1 MSKGKENKSSTEFR
15 NRKAS
20 YEYFFIETWVA
31 GIELK
36 GTEVK
41 SIREGKVQFT
51 DAWCSFS
58 GNDLFIRDLHINEY
72 EFGNLYNHDPKRP
85 RRLLLKKQE
94 LIKIKKK
101 VQEKGLTL
109 IPVKL
114 FIISRGLVKI
124 EIALARG
131 KQTHDKRDSIKE
143 KDIMRDMARAE

>member
-72 EFGNLYNHDPKRP
+72 EFGNLHNHDPKRP

-143 KDIMRDMARAE
+143 KDIMRDMARTE

>member
-143 KDIMRDMARAE
+143 NDIMRDMARAE

>member
-143 KDIMRDMARAE
+143 KDVMRDMARAE

>member
-1 MSKGKENKSSTEFR
+1 MSKGKESKGSTEFR

>member
-1 MSKGKENKSSTEFR
+1 MSKEKDSKTHTEFR

-20 YEYFFIETWVA
+20 FEYFFLETWIA

-41 SIREGKVQFT
+41 SIRAGKVQFT
-51 DAWCSFS
+51 DAWCSFT
-58 GNDLFIRDLHINEY
+58 GEDLFIRDLHINEY

-101 VQEKGLTL
+101 VQEQGLTL

-114 FIISRGLVKI
+114 FIIKRGLVKI

-131 KQTHDKRDSIKE
+131 KQSQDKRDSIKE
-143 KDIMRDMARAE
+143 RDVKRDMQRAE

>member
-31 GIELK
+31 GIELM

-41 SIREGKVQFT
+41 SIREGKIQFT

-72 EFGNLYNHDPKRP
+72 EFGNLHNHDPKRP

-143 KDIMRDMARAE
+143 KDIMRDMARVE